1 LVTGVLFLAFAC
13 LCDLMVVSVV
23 SLAFDDHIAK
33 ATKANTSDGQIP
45 PMHPRARTT

>member
-1 LVTGVLFLAFAC
+1 LAFAC

-33 ATKANTSDGQIP
+33 TTKADTSDGQTP
-45 PMHPRARTT
+45 LMLPRARTT